1 MLLRAG
7 AAPARLFAMSKATR
21 IEGRG
26 YSLTVLESPEG
37 PLEFARSVADRLR
50 RDPRWLDYK
59 YLYDA
64 AGSEIFDRITEQ
76 PEYYLTRTER
86 SILAERAGEI
96 RRAAGSTTLVE
107 LGSGSSDK
115 TRLLLEAWTAA
126 GPTRYV
132 PVDISRTALES
143 ACAGLA
149 SSFPDLAIDG
159 IAGSFEDALPRIA
172 GHSPQTL
179 LFLGSS
185 IGNMNVVERAAFF
198 AAASRSLS
206 PGDSLVLG
214 LDLVKDPVRLEAA
227 YDDEAGWSALFTK
240 NLFVRMNRELGTA
253 IPIDAIEHVAYY
265 NDRRER
271 IEIYAEFGRAVTI
284 DLLGSGRS
292 FRIAPRERLRT
303 EISRKF
309 RVDRMSRELAK
320 HGFERVR
327 CDLDPEADFAV
338 LTLRRVL
345 QAGPALP
352 T

>member
-1 MLLRAG
+1 MNPPEPSVVER
-7 AAPARLFAMSKATR
+7 P
-21 IEGRG
+21 G
-26 YSLTVLESPEG
+26 YRLTVVESPSG

-64 AGSEIFDRITEQ
+64 TGSEIFERITEQ

-86 SILAERAGEI
+86 EILAARAGEI

-115 TRLLLEAWTAA
+115 TRLLLDAWTAA
-126 GPTRYV
+126 GRARYV
-132 PVDISRTALES
+132 PVDISRTALEA

-149 SSFPDLAIDG
+149 ASYPDLRIEG
-159 IAGSFEDALPRIA
+159 IAASFEDALPRIA
-172 GHSPQTL
+172 GYSPQTL

-185 IGNMNVVERAAFF
+185 IGNMNAAERSAFYASAA
-198 AAASRSLS
+198 RSLS
-206 PGDSLVLG
+206 PGDTLVLG

-227 YDDEAGWSALFTK
+227 YDDAAGWSALFTK
-240 NLFVRMNRELGTA
+240 NLFVRMNRELGTS
-253 IPIDAIEHVAYY
+253 IPIDAITHVAYY

-271 IEIYAEFGRAVTI
+271 IEIYAEFDRSVAIELPGT
-284 DLLGSGRS
+284 GRS

-309 RVDRMSRELAK
+309 RVDRIARELAR
-320 HGFERVR
+320 HGFESVR
-327 CDLDPEADFAV
+327 CDLDPAGDFAV
-338 LTLRRVL
+338 MTLRRVL
-345 QAGPALP
+345 QATPALP